1 MKKLKATNDD
11 EIEICPASSCYR
23 SLMRDATGAEMD
35 KHDIGETA
43 AGRHEVKQ
51 GIEVRYLRD
60 RSSHT
65 VQYEIHRRTQLEPL
79 DAKLTVVSKKK

>member
-1 MKKLKATNDD
+1 
-11 EIEICPASSCYR
+11 
-23 SLMRDATGAEMD
+23 MD

-51 GIEVRYLRD
+51 GVEVRYLRD

-65 VQYEIHRRTQLEPL
+65 VQYEIHRRTQLAPL